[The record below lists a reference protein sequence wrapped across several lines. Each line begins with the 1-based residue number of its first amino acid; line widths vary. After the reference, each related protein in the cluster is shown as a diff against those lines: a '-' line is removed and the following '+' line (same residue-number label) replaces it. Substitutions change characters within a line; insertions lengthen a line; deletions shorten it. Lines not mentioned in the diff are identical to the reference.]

1 LEGLGYAVTV
11 KVPVARAV
19 DVSVLMP
26 SKLTPSLPTAMLN
39 DQEKVSP
46 IMSDVSAN
54 DSAML
59 LAADP
64 PRIVRTGVVAV
75 RVSPKL
81 PVAVIVAW
89 TKIVLVPGF
98 AIPNLN
104 MRRGEGDCPGVD
116 ELVYLWGCDNV

>member
-1 LEGLGYAVTV
+1 MAFVLVVALESPLRLTGSVPTIMLCE
-11 KVPVARAV
+11 KV
-19 DVSVLMP
+19 
-26 SKLTPSLPTAMLN
+26 N
-39 DQEKVSP
+39 VSP
-46 IMSDVSAN
+46 IMLAVSWKERN
-54 DSAML
+54 TL

-104 MRRGEGDCPGVD
+104 SSTP
-116 ELVYLWGCDNV
+116 

>member
-1 LEGLGYAVTV
+1 MEGLGYAVTV

-104 MRRGEGDCPGVD
+104 SSTP
-116 ELVYLWGCDNV
+116 